1 MTYNTIATMAED
13 DALNR
18 RVTAAVAAERILD
31 PAGWLYPRVWQ
42 VASQPGWA
50 SAWESAVAS
59 GVTDPGANEGVITDG
74 MILSG
79 VQAIILSENPPP
91 PDPDVDPDNS
101 LPEPEPEP
109 EIDPE

>member
-18 RVTAAVAAERILD
+18 RVTASVASEGILD
-31 PAGWLYPRVWQ
+31 PSGWLYPRIWQ

-50 SAWESAVAS
+50 AAWESAVAG
-59 GVTDPGANEGVITDG
+59 GVTDPGYNEGVITDG

-79 VQAIILSENPPP
+79 VQSIIASEAPNG
-91 PDPDVDPDNS
+91 
-101 LPEPEPEP
+101 
-109 EIDPE
+109 